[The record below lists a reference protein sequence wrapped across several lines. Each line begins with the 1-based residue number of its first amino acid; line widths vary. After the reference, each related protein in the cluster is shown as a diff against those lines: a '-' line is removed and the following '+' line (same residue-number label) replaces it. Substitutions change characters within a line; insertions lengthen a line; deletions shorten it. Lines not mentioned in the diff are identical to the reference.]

1 MKRTAIAFALLGLSV
16 PVVATEG
23 IAMWG
28 CAPEGQRR
36 SVLYLADRG
45 TRSYVKLGDQ
55 RVTARVTIADS
66 QRTWSFGNT
75 LIVLKADN
83 VADYLEGGALK
94 TQFKCKL
101 MK

>member
-1 MKRTAIAFALLGLSV
+1 MVIALLLVAELAV
-16 PVVATEG
+16 PIEG

-45 TRSYVKLGDQ
+45 TRSYVKIGDQ
-55 RVTARVTIADS
+55 RASARITMADS
-66 QRTWSFGNT
+66 QRTWTFGNT
-75 LIVLKADN
+75 TVVLKEDGS
-83 VADYLEGGALK
+83 ADYLESGTLK
-94 TQFKCKL
+94 AQFKCKL